1 MPLNLLNHAV
11 PKYIGPDKVYIIWFL
26 LYKTC
31 FDLSAENPFLAC
43 LPYEPIEIVV
53 GFNSLI
59 RTAVFACYFCSLPYS
74 VSVSQQ

>member
-1 MPLNLLNHAV
+1 MPLNLLNQTV
-11 PKYIGPDKVYIIWFL
+11 PEYIGPDKVYIIWFL